1 MQSFIA
7 VFSLGVN
14 GAKIVAEVSGKVGG
28 SNHNNRAL
36 FSDITEENY
45 NEDSFMEH
53 QQQKMILLK
62 MMLMM

>member
-1 MQSFIA
+1 MWVQLTYPFPAFVQKDWEWILQSVIA

-36 FSDITEENY
+36 FSDITEEN
-45 NEDSFMEH
+45 
-53 QQQKMILLK
+53 
-62 MMLMM
+62 